1 MPLRN
6 GEDDLKIP
14 SIFTVFIQYL
24 RSLEVECHEIYILY
38 SPSNTDN
45 LDTNLLQDW
54 LGQQFLERSWKYFI
68 ADARRGEE

>member
-24 RSLEVECHEIYILY
+24 RSLDVECQEIYILY

-54 LGQQFLERSWKYFI
+54 LGQQFLERI
-68 ADARRGEE
+68 